1 MRAERVYAYSDPLN
15 DDFAGT
21 NITTCRVGKEFRFVR
36 SSLLWRAVSLKNIE
50 LLSRT
55 SGKLQTSAG
64 NSMNI

>member
-36 SSLLWRAVSLKNIE
+36 SSLLWRAVSFVVYYAP
-50 LLSRT
+50 S
-55 SGKLQTSAG
+55 SGWWPDS
-64 NSMNI
+64 IWD